1 MRHFWWF
8 FEVIKGL
15 YASNIYS
22 LSIWK
27 LFEKICLFCKN
38 SYFWL
43 YILLLNA
50 TVSLCKSPSTQVV
63 MAHRLSL
70 RERRST
76 TTAIFLLPFC
86 ENAFFMKE
94 SPPQMSPPA
103 SQLALQHDKSLRNAA
118 DPDKIFPRLNPIAL
132 AALYSNTLG
141 LYCVYERAVLL
152 TWFLWAPNGRS
163 SSSTNMENMAPSLC
177 VSAQPLHCM
186 Q

>member
-1 MRHFWWF
+1 MQHLTWVFRL
-8 FEVIKGL
+8 VKGSYAANIACL
-15 YASNIYS
+15 Y
-22 LSIWK
+22 IWK
-27 LFEKICLFCKN
+27 LFEMICSFCKN
-38 SYFWL
+38 SYFCL

-50 TVSLCKSPSTQVV
+50 AV
-63 MAHRLSL
+63 MAHRLSF

-94 SPPQMSPPA
+94 SPSQMSPPA
-103 SQLALQHDKSLRNAA
+103 SQFALLHDKSLRKAGYL
-118 DPDKIFPRLNPIAL
+118 DKIFPRLNPIAL
-132 AALYSNTLG
+132 AAFYSNTLG

-152 TWFLWAPNGRS
+152 PWFLWAPNGRS